1 MLRDRARDDF
11 KLAKTEGTAPNTW
24 ESFKRWITRAN
35 PISPSKRS
43 VAKAGDSLHQGP
55 NEALDHFMK
64 RFSTWQ
70 TQAKTYG
77 LLYDEGLTFVLKLN
91 APLSKKLDK
100 IMATL
105 PAKLDRMVARVNIG
119 CGHPTHTWSS
129 AAERI
134 ANRLKPKGPGVD
146 DSLGSQ
152 RPSLCRMAATDIDSD
167 ATIRSSFAGSAT
179 EERRRFPMSFRD
191 IQNAVIDENSRLP
204 AQNLASTSA
213 TSKRSSGAGQSG
225 SGKKTKG
232 EASDQPIFEHFIY
245 HRVPGRSAPKLE
257 AAVSRIK
264 TGTIETKS
272 CTSNHRYPR
281 GRRIERRS
289 KGGRSRRLDQNAR
302 KEYKPDRIC
311 ISLSDLTALA
321 ITTTS
326 SSINYYIESSSLN
339 LTVSRR
345 LLCDDRLQG
354 STL

>member
-1 MLRDRARDDF
+1 MLS
-11 KLAKTEGTAPNTW
+11 E
-24 ESFKRWITRAN
+24 
-35 PISPSKRS
+35 
-43 VAKAGDSLHQGP
+43 
-55 NEALDHFMK
+55 
-64 RFSTWQ
+64 
-70 TQAKTYG
+70 
-77 LLYDEGLTFVLKLN
+77 
-91 APLSKKLDK
+91 
-100 IMATL
+100 
-105 PAKLDRMVARVNIG
+105 
-119 CGHPTHTWSS
+119 
-129 AAERI
+129 
-134 ANRLKPKGPGVD
+134 
-146 DSLGSQ
+146 
-152 RPSLCRMAATDIDSD
+152 
-167 ATIRSSFAGSAT
+167 
-179 EERRRFPMSFRD
+179 
-191 IQNAVIDENSRLP
+191 
-204 AQNLASTSA
+204 
-213 TSKRSSGAGQSG
+213 
-225 SGKKTKG
+225 
-232 EASDQPIFEHFIY
+232 PIFEHFIY